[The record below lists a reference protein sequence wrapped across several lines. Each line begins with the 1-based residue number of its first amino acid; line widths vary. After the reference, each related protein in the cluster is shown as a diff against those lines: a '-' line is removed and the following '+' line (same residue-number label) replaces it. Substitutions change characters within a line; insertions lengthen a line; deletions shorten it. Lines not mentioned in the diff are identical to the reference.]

1 MQFCLKYNTLG
12 IHSCW
17 LFKGRPDIP
26 RSVTLTC
33 EGTSSILKWIS
44 SFNGRERQTFIVVTF
59 NVQYGTIYSERIPDK
74 GENTV
79 HSYFIDNLQPSTL
92 YLFYVSAENRHG
104 KSSSENKSCTTRK
117 QGNNFFLFD
126 LRYQTCFLNINNFAW
141 LKGNSNEHTYVLFTY
156 ICLFNQI
163 QAVSRQL

>member
-1 MQFCLKYNTLG
+1 MLNAAIQTYTFFFLEK
-12 IHSCW
+12 
-17 LFKGRPDIP
+17 PDIP
-26 RSVTLTC
+26 RDVTLTC
-33 EGTSSILKWIS
+33 EVTDASVHWVS
-44 SFNGRERQTFIVVTF
+44 SFNGGERQIFTVVAF

-126 LRYQTCFLNINNFAW
+126 LRYQTCFLNINNFA
-141 LKGNSNEHTYVLFTY
+141 
-156 ICLFNQI
+156 
-163 QAVSRQL
+163 